1 MKKEKI
7 IELEGKRFKISEMSF
22 VDGRRVEMNY
32 VTTILPRVGDY
43 EKNEA
48 LLPTIFKYAW
58 VEVMPDKWLNLDSM
72 ELVEQHCS
80 YATAKAIEREVVDM
94 TLGFFDGGK
103 LESLWE
109 KLVESLGQELIKIL
123 MSLSEESYRN
133 ALQALENSKSTTP

>member
-1 MKKEKI
+1 
-7 IELEGKRFKISEMSF
+7 
-22 VDGRRVEMNY
+22 MNY
-32 VTTILPRVGDY
+32 VTTILPRVVDY